1 MYQLS
6 WIDHFAQKDNRD
18 DLFRLRL
25 LPIFKVT
32 CDDDNVDNLFCGIF
46 TGTTFLGSSGIFQAA
61 SGDDNVDNV
70 VFCIG
75 HLHLDSIDPWLVFA
89 LGERPSKV
97 KSSPNTRT
105 PCFNFLFLYLL
116 FGYQSLAYAGIEFY
130 HQIHPICH
138 LLLCCLRSLIQNQVT
153 HLSGLRNVDTNV
165 EQTELACRGILH
177 KFEHFTS

>member
-1 MYQLS
+1 MDQLS

-105 PCFNFLFLYLL
+105 PCFNFLFY
-116 FGYQSLAYAGIEFY
+116 I
-130 HQIHPICH
+130 
-138 LLLCCLRSLIQNQVT
+138 CCLVIKVWHMQALSSITKFVQYVT
-153 HLSGLRNVDTNV
+153 SCCV
-165 EQTELACRGILH
+165 A
-177 KFEHFTS
+177 